1 MLNLINQ
8 ILEFRKTET
17 QNRKLTVAKGNLS
30 SLVTETGLRYKELN
44 RNDKVKFRINIA
56 AKDAKIYFDT
66 DVISTILNN
75 LLSNA
80 IKYTSEGEINLILR
94 SADDGGNQYTEII
107 VSDTGYGIDAEAL
120 PHIFDR
126 YYQAKGKHQAS
137 GTGIGLALVKS
148 LADLHEGT
156 LQVESEIGKGTTFT
170 FRLLTENTYPNALHR
185 EEKETL
191 AQEETDIAETVE
203 EEKEE
208 ADTRPV
214 VLVVED
220 NDDIREYIATSF
232 SSNYRILTATNGKEG
247 LEQAQKYIPDIIIS
261 DIMMPEMDGIEL
273 CKLVKEDIRTS
284 ISPSSCS
291 QPKIPSKIKKKDT
304 KVVQT
309 PI

>member
-1 MLNLINQ
+1 MLRHFLISS
-8 ILEFRKTET
+8 
-17 QNRKLTVAKGNLS
+17 TV
-30 SLVTETGLRYKELN
+30 
-44 RNDKVKFRINIA
+44 
-56 AKDAKIYFDT
+56 
-66 DVISTILNN
+66 TI
-75 LLSNA
+75 
-80 IKYTSEGEINLILR
+80 R
-94 SADDGGNQYTEII
+94 Q
-107 VSDTGYGIDAEAL
+107 
-120 PHIFDR
+120 R
-126 YYQAKGKHQAS
+126 GKHQAS

>member
-1 MLNLINQ
+1 ML
-8 ILEFRKTET
+8 FR
-17 QNRKLTVAKGNLS
+17 S
-30 SLVTETGLRYKELN
+30 
-44 RNDKVKFRINIA
+44 
-56 AKDAKIYFDT
+56 
-66 DVISTILNN
+66 
-75 LLSNA
+75 
-80 IKYTSEGEINLILR
+80 
-94 SADDGGNQYTEII
+94 
-107 VSDTGYGIDAEAL
+107 
-120 PHIFDR
+120 
-126 YYQAKGKHQAS
+126 
-137 GTGIGLALVKS
+137 
-148 LADLHEGT
+148 

-191 AQEETDIAETVE
+191 AQEETEIAETVE

-208 ADTRPV
+208 TDTRPV

-284 ISPSSCS
+284 HIPVILLTAKDSIQDKEEGYESGADSYLTKPFSAKLLNSRVHNLLES
-291 QPKIPSKIKKKDT
+291 RKKLALIVANRTKELKPEQQEETIKLNKLDEEFLTKFKIGRAH
-304 KVVQT
+304 V
-309 PI
+309 